1 MRSGSNGHP
10 KKGGQGAAS
19 LTQATGAEGQTG
31 PAGPEKQALD
41 LSVLVELQ
49 EIVAY
54 IETAKREIANIRPS
68 EISETFIASA
78 TDELDAIVAATE
90 EATGQILDGAEQI
103 MDIAASVDEP
113 FRSRLETIGTTI
125 FEASNF
131 QDITGQRINKI
142 VRTLK
147 DIEERVETLVSF
159 LGSGARQAPATAEE
173 PTSSDATAGD
183 ERLLNGPQLPDAAID
198 QDEIDRLL
206 SGAD

>member
-1 MRSGSNGHP
+1 MRSGSDGHL

-19 LTQATGAEGQTG
+19 LADAAGAGAQAGT
-31 PAGPEKQALD
+31 AGSGKQALD
-41 LSVLVELQ
+41 LSVLLELQ

-142 VRTLK
+142 IRTFK
-147 DIEERVETLVSF
+147 DIEDRVEALVSF
-159 LGSGARQAPATAEE
+159 LGSEARQAPATAEE
-173 PTSSDATAGD
+173 PRSCDAPAGD

-206 SGAD
+206 SG